1 MNLKNNQ
8 INSMFEFVTSN
19 YNILILDDSKSV
31 NQILTKTF
39 QDKGYNCFN
48 VFTIKDA
55 KEVLL
60 NNEIHYVMLDI
71 NLPDGNGYELI
82 TLLEKSS
89 VKIFVL
95 TSESDKKFREK
106 SYQKGILD
114 FIVKDKNFF
123 HKLDQITKTIENI
136 EKNRNNTILV
146 MEDSLVIQEQL
157 KDVLENRYYKVQVA
171 SDSLRAE
178 QILSEMPV
186 DLILLDLVLKDGNG
200 IDFLRRNNN
209 LLINIKKIPVL
220 VVSGH
225 VNSEITRDVIK
236 EGAVDVLTKP
246 YVLEEIVLKVDLWT
260 DYKRKESEII
270 NSVKSLGLQKIIIE
284 DQKKKLEKQIVLE
297 KQINQQK
304 EKLLMQ
310 QSKMAT
316 MGTMMENILHQW
328 KQPLSAMSTNV
339 SSVQLQKELDILDD
353 ETLNSSLSDMMM
365 VIGHLGNT
373 IDDFSNYLKPDREKV
388 DFTIDDAIT
397 QSIILVNSQFRNE
410 NIKVIK
416 NSLQVSLLGYKNDFI
431 QSFLNMLNNSKDAL
445 MEIDKEE
452 RFIFI
457 DMSTTSNNCVEVKIK
472 DNAGGISDDIIDKI
486 FESHFTTKDKF
497 GGTGIGLFMTKEM
510 IEKNMLGK
518 LEVQNVNFDYEGSS
532 YTGAQFTITLPIQ

>member
-1 MNLKNNQ
+1 MNQKNNQ
-8 INSMFEFVTSN
+8 ANPMFEFVTAN

-55 KEVLL
+55 KEVLTK
-60 NNEIHYVMLDI
+60 NQIHYVMLDI

-123 HKLDQITKTIENI
+123 HKIDQITKTIENI
-136 EKNRNNTILV
+136 EKNRTNTILV

-178 QILSEMPV
+178 QILGEMPI

-209 LLINIKKIPVL
+209 VIVNIKKIPVL

-246 YVLEEIVLKVDLWT
+246 YVLEEIVLKVDFWT
-260 DYKRKESEII
+260 DYKRKENEII
-270 NSVKSLGLQKIIIE
+270 TSVKSLGLQKIIIE
-284 DQKKKLEKQIVLE
+284 DQKKKLENQIVLE

-304 EKLLMQ
+304 EKLLLQ

-316 MGTMMENILHQW
+316 MGAMLENIIHQW

-353 ETLNSSLSDMMM
+353 ATLDSSLSDMMM
-365 VIGHLGNT
+365 VIEHLGNT
-373 IDDFSNYLKPDREKV
+373 IDDFSNYLKPHREKV
-388 DFTIDDAIT
+388 TFNISEAIT
-397 QSIILVNSQFRNE
+397 QGTLLVNSQFKNE
-410 NIKVIK
+410 SIQIIKK
-416 NSLQVSLLGYKNDFI
+416 CEDVSITGYKNDFI
-431 QSFLNMLNNSKDAL
+431 QSFLNIINNSKDAL
-445 MEIDKEE
+445 TDVDKLE
-452 RFIFI
+452 RYIFI
-457 DMSTTSNNCVEVKIK
+457 DMNLSADDSVEINIK
-472 DNAGGISDDIIDKI
+472 DSAGGIPIEIIDKI
-486 FESHFTTKDKF
+486 FESHFTTKNTS

-510 IEKNMLGK
+510 IEKHMLGK
-518 LEVQNVNFDYEGSS
+518 LEVENVNYEYEGKS
-532 YTGAQFTITLPIQ
+532 YSGAQFSITLPL